1 MPETIRKKISN
12 DLQNLL
18 NLAESD
24 SRKLESYTLA
34 VGGALTKPSNI
45 KVSGVKY
52 GFKAPVAMTLAPFWA
67 YLLSDFRE
75 SDSAKF
81 KRFCKSFDIF
91 FRIVSGKL
99 LGS

>member
-67 YLLSDFRE
+67 SLLSDFRMLHVLR
-75 SDSAKF
+75 DGRDIAFSANQVE
-81 KRFCKSFDIF
+81 IM
-91 FRIVSGKL
+91 IIN
-99 LGS
+99 